1 MSDAGLKD
9 FGLKDF
15 GLKGSGL
22 KDSGLKDSGLKDSAA
37 PLAQAAKGLWQQVQH
52 YAHTEPLLQI
62 ALIAMALIIAG
73 GALRRIL
80 PLPAGLLRFVGN
92 IGLIYAM
99 LATMLQVAHDS
110 GFGTPLDAV
119 GSGAGEGEPSVSG
132 GETRVPMN
140 ADGHF
145 WVRASVNG
153 VPHRFLVDTGA
164 TLTTLSPDSANAS
177 AVRPQRW
184 GQTVELNTANGSS
197 TGTLATIDRMQ
208 VGNIVARHIDAV
220 VAPGLGETNVLGMNF
235 LSRLSGWRVEGRQMI
250 LVPHHPVVEASGK
263 AREE

>member
-9 FGLKDF
+9 FGLKD
-15 GLKGSGL
+15 SGL
-22 KDSGLKDSGLKDSAA
+22 KDSGLNDGAA

-52 YAHTEPLLQI
+52 YTHTEPLLQI

-184 GQTVELNTANGSS
+184 GQTVELNTANGST

-250 LVPHHPVVEASGK
+250 LVPHHPVVVASGK
-263 AREE
+263 ARAE